1 MSRWMQIDI
10 RLLPVYGPGGLRKVF
25 PKIAAFLKER
35 GYERS
40 LEQEPSLYHLVEVLE
55 RVHKDPHVPSPE
67 KRALEAGFD
76 CLVAVRDEARLHLL
90 ARRLNELERSLYL
103 LEDLFQDLERDLKV

>member
-25 PKIAAFLKER
+25 PKIAAFLKEC

-55 RVHKDPHVPSPE
+55 RVRKDPNVPSPE
-67 KRALEAGFD
+67 KGDLEAAGFD
-76 CLVAVRDEARLHLL
+76 RLVAVRDEARLHLL
-90 ARRLNELERSLYL
+90 ARRLNELDRSLYV
-103 LEDLFQDLERDLKV
+103 LEDLFQDLERDLN